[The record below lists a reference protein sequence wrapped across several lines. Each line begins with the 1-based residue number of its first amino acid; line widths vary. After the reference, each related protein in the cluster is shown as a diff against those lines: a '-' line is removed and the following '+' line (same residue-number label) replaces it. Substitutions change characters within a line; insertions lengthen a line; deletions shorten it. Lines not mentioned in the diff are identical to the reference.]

1 MRFVIF
7 FAVVILLEIYSFQLI
22 RTLSRGHWWKW
33 VYLFVTIMV
42 LGNVFIQFYLHPNR
56 GIVSGAR
63 DFAIT
68 LLLAFLAAQF
78 IFVLFMLGEDIFRF
92 FEGVYYSLSRKQTP
106 DQSFLPSRR
115 AFISKVGL
123 GLAAL
128 PFGAL
133 LYGAWKGKY
142 NYQVREYELTF
153 DDLPEAFDGYKI
165 TQLSDIHVGSFDDK
179 EEVKYAIDL
188 ANQQESDLILF
199 TGDLV
204 NNMATEMYGWEEIFG
219 SLKAKDG
226 VYSVLGNH
234 DYGDYASWEPD
245 NLENYTKA
253 EIVEYARK
261 SKAAN
266 MEELFSIQKAM
277 GWRLLLDENEKIT
290 RGSDAIN
297 IVGVQ
302 NWGGGRFPKY
312 GNLQKASTGL
322 TDKEFKIL
330 LSHDPTHWD
339 LQVKGDD
346 KKYHLT
352 LSGHTHGMQFGI
364 EIPGFIKLSPA
375 WFAYKKWAGIY
386 KEADQFLN
394 VNRGFGFLGYS
405 GRAGIWPEISVI
417 TLKKNRSI

>member
-1 MRFVIF
+1 MRIIIF

-33 VYLFVTIMV
+33 VYLSITILV
-42 LGNVFIQFYLHPNR
+42 IGNVFLQFYLHPDR

-63 DFAIT
+63 DFAVT
-68 LLLAFLAAQF
+68 LLLSFLAAQF

-92 FEGVYYSLSRKQTP
+92 FEGVYNSLSRKQTP

-165 TQLSDIHVGSFDDK
+165 TQLSDIHTGSFDDK

-188 ANQQESDLILF
+188 ANEQKSDLILF

-204 NNMATEMYGWEEIFG
+204 NNVATELYGWENIFG

-234 DYGDYASWEPD
+234 DYGDYAQWDSPEA
-245 NLENYTKA
+245 K
-253 EIVEYARK
+253 K
-261 SKAAN
+261 AN
-266 MEELFSIQKAM
+266 MQELYGIQKDM

-290 RGSDAIN
+290 RGTDSIN

-312 GNLQKASTGL
+312 GNLEKAATGL
-322 TDKEFKIL
+322 TNEEFKIL

-339 LQVKGDD
+339 LQVKDD
-346 KKYHLT
+346 EKKYHLT

-364 EIPGFIKLSPA
+364 EIPGFLKLSPA

-405 GRAGIWPEISVI
+405 GRAGIWPEITVI
-417 TLKKNRSI
+417 TLKKRSS

>member
-1 MRFVIF
+1 MRFIIF

-33 VYLFVTIMV
+33 VYLGITV
-42 LGNVFIQFYLHPNR
+42 LVIGNVFLQFYLHPNR
-56 GIVSGAR
+56 GVVSGAR
-63 DFAIT
+63 DLAIT

-78 IFVLFMLGEDIFRF
+78 IFVLVMLGEDIFRF

-179 EEVKYAIDL
+179 EEVKYAIEL
-188 ANQQESDLILF
+188 ANKQQSDLILF

-204 NNMATEMYGWEEIFG
+204 NNVATEMYGWEEIFG
-219 SLKAKDG
+219 SLRAKDG
-226 VYSVLGNH
+226 VFSVLGNH
-234 DYGDYASWEPD
+234 DYGDYKNDWDSPGA
-245 NLENYTKA
+245 K
-253 EIVEYARK
+253 V
-261 SKAAN
+261 AN
-266 MEELFSIQKAM
+266 MEELYSIQKAM

-290 RGSDAIN
+290 RGTDSISL
-297 IVGVQ
+297 VGVQ

-312 GNLQKASTGL
+312 GDLEKAATGL
-322 TDKEFKIL
+322 TNEEFKVL

-339 LQVKGDD
+339 LQVKDDD

-405 GRAGIWPEISVI
+405 GRAGIWPEITVI
-417 TLKKNRSI
+417 TLKKRY

>member
-1 MRFVIF
+1 MRFIIAIIIF
-7 FAVVILLEIYSFQLI
+7 VVFQLYSFQLI

-33 VYLFVTIMV
+33 LYLSAIALVLTNLILQFVW
-42 LGNVFIQFYLHPNR
+42 HPDR
-56 GIVSGAR
+56 SQVSGYR
-63 DFAIT
+63 DFAVT
-68 LLLAFLAAQF
+68 LFLGLFAAQA
-78 IFVLFMLGEDIFRF
+78 VMMLFMVGEDIYRF
-92 FEGVYYSLSRKQTP
+92 SEGIFNSLSRKQENT
-106 DQSFLPSRR
+106 SFLPSRR

-128 PFGAL
+128 PFGAI

-142 NYQVREYELTF
+142 NYQVREYEITF
-153 DDLPEAFDGYKI
+153 DDLPEAFDGYRI

-179 EEVKYAIDL
+179 EEVKYAVKL
-188 ANQQESDLILF
+188 ANEQRSDLMLF

-204 NNMATEMYGWEEIFG
+204 NNVASELYGWEEIFG
-219 SLKAKDG
+219 SLTARDG

-234 DYGDYASWEPD
+234 DYGDYASWDSREAK
-245 NLENYTKA
+245 E
-253 EIVEYARK
+253 
-261 SKAAN
+261 AN
-266 MEELFSIQKAM
+266 MTELQDIQKKM
-277 GWRLLLDENEKIT
+277 GWKLLLDEHIKIT
-290 RGSDAIN
+290 KDQDEIA

-312 GNLQKASTGL
+312 GNLEKASSGL
-322 TDKEFKIL
+322 RDEEFKIL

-339 LQVKGDD
+339 LQVKDD
-346 KKYHLT
+346 HKKYHLT

-405 GRAGIWPEISVI
+405 GRAGIWPEITVI
-417 TLKKNRSI
+417 TLKKA